1 MVTPLPWGVRMVQTG
16 IQCDLD
22 AAMRQLGGDPI
33 MLTGIML
40 RTDAPKKLHAMAE
53 YAIIT
58 RNQRT
63 DSGHASV
70 AFGSCRDDV

>member
-1 MVTPLPWGVRMVQTG
+1 
-16 IQCDLD
+16 
-22 AAMRQLGGDPI
+22 MRQLGGDPI